1 MTIILSFSNTSN
13 LTARRFN
20 SHRQSHQKQHD
31 TSQRNPYIVRWSIL
45 FPDTV
50 HSIYT
55 LPVTFYRHDMSC
67 LIQRWIGNT
76 LTHPSNRHMPV
87 QTSEHSIIFRLQ
99 RRKRIDFLWL
109 CNVFSCIWF
118 YSDGCKYRE
127 KTESR
132 LKKSDKLIANRT
144 FLSLLQTV
152 FLILIIFHHKSFI
165 KEYGFI
171 KICIFTLCKKA
182 FLKSKI
188 KRLTKRHNKPNT

>member
-45 FPDTV
+45 FPDAV

-99 RRKRIDFLWL
+99 RRKRIDLLWL

-132 LKKSDKLIANRT
+132 LKNRINSLRQDI
-144 FLSLLQTV
+144 FKPSSNRFSYFNYLSSQK
-152 FLILIIFHHKSFI
+152 FHKRIRFHKNM
-165 KEYGFI
+165 YLY
-171 KICIFTLCKKA
+171 TL
-182 FLKSKI
+182 
-188 KRLTKRHNKPNT
+188 